1 MIMGCVYAL
10 KLNTFLLTQHT
21 VLAFTDSKSKSNH
34 RRCSLRKSFLRNFLK
49 LQEKSSF
56 RVSFL
61 AKLKAEGCNK

>member
-1 MIMGCVYAL
+1 MIMGCVYDL

-49 LQEKSSF
+49 VTGKELLQSLFFSK
-56 RVSFL
+56 V
-61 AKLKAEGCNK
+61 EG

>member
-10 KLNTFLLTQHT
+10 KLNTFVLTQHT

-49 LQEKSSF
+49 VTGKELLQSLFFSK
-56 RVSFL
+56 V
-61 AKLKAEGCNK
+61 EG

>member
-34 RRCSLRKSFLRNFLK
+34 RRCSLRESFLRNFLK
-49 LQEKSSF
+49 VTGKELLQSLFFSK
-56 RVSFL
+56 V
-61 AKLKAEGCNK
+61 EG

>member
-34 RRCSLRKSFLRNFLK
+34 RRYSLRKSFLRNFLK
-49 LQEKSSF
+49 VTGKELLQSLFFSK
-56 RVSFL
+56 V
-61 AKLKAEGCNK
+61 EG

>member
-21 VLAFTDSKSKSNH
+21 LLAFTDSKSKSNH

-49 LQEKSSF
+49 VTGKELLQSLFFSK
-56 RVSFL
+56 V
-61 AKLKAEGCNK
+61 EG

>member
-34 RRCSLRKSFLRNFLK
+34 RRCSLRKCFLRNFLK
-49 LQEKSSF
+49 VTGKELLQSLFFSK
-56 RVSFL
+56 V
-61 AKLKAEGCNK
+61 EG

>member
-49 LQEKSSF
+49 VTGKELLQSLFFSK
-56 RVSFL
+56 V
-61 AKLKAEGCNK
+61 EG

>member
-21 VLAFTDSKSKSNH
+21 ALAFTDSKSKSNH

-49 LQEKSSF
+49 VTGKELLQSLFFSK
-56 RVSFL
+56 V
-61 AKLKAEGCNK
+61 EG

>member
-34 RRCSLRKSFLRNFLK
+34 RRCSLRKSFIRNFLK
-49 LQEKSSF
+49 VTGKELLQSLFFSK
-56 RVSFL
+56 V
-61 AKLKAEGCNK
+61 EG

>member
-1 MIMGCVYAL
+1 MGCVYAL

-49 LQEKSSF
+49 VTGKELLQSLFFSK
-56 RVSFL
+56 V
-61 AKLKAEGCNK
+61 EG